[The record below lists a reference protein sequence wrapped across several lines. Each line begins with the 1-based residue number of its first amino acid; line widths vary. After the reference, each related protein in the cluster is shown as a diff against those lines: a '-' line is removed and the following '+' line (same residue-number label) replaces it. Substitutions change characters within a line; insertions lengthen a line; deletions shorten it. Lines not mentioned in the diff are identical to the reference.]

1 MFARKFSWVIRPIV
15 SVLLISSLSASIS
28 ASISGSKKASKQK
41 VYKVPLATDQVK
53 KIMDDVYTGLTGF
66 GLNSEES
73 ELISQKGGN
82 GTYGEILFESLQTLI
97 KDVKLTKKDTFYD
110 LGSGIGKACMQ
121 VALTTPAKAIGLELA
136 QSRVSKAVNA
146 KKSLED
152 KHKIKLGSRLELL
165 EKNILDAKFK
175 PNSVIYMCATCYS
188 EALLNHVV
196 KEVKNIKGGA
206 RIFSLK
212 QLPGCEPVKTY
223 NLPMTWSSGTNVYYY
238 ELGKQSVQ
246 PTNTQPA

>member
-1 MFARKFSWVIRPIV
+1 MLVCTTSIHIIHAKNQKNSVQVQKKNKFT
-15 SVLLISSLSASIS
+15 L
-28 ASISGSKKASKQK
+28 
-41 VYKVPLATDQVK
+41 PLTTDQAK

-73 ELISQKGGN
+73 DLISQKGGN
-82 GTYGEILFESLQTLI
+82 ATYGEIHFDSLQTLLN
-97 KDVKLTKKDTFYD
+97 DAKLSKKDTFYD

-121 VALTTPAKAIGLELA
+121 VALTTQAKAIGLELA
-136 QSRVSKAVNA
+136 QSRVSKAINA
-146 KKSLED
+146 KKLLEE
-152 KHKIKLGSRLELL
+152 KHKIKLGNRLELQ

-175 PNSVIYMCATCYS
+175 PNSIIYMCATCYS

-223 NLPMTWSSGTNVYYY
+223 TLPMTWSSGTNVYYY
-238 ELGKQSVQ
+238 ELGKNSLQ
-246 PTNTQPA
+246 PTQNKTV